1 MQGCPLTAAP
11 LAHSGCNSYN
21 SERRLRMSPLSA
33 RKLPGINPWKQTDR
47 EKKQANTMVANCKH
61 AYIHIVYIYYTCVCL
76 FHCFSLCFCLSGC
89 LNFDNSNIYQLVFSI
104 FRGMRTSS
112 SGIHK
117 CPVRVEVRAMTITA
131 NTPWSKRIESS
142 SHAHQPVSS
151 FQTTP
156 GILERAFR
164 GFDCS
169 IPVTQDKKTI
179 KGCAT
184 KFENRFL
191 RKLTHTC

>member
-1 MQGCPLTAAP
+1 
-11 LAHSGCNSYN
+11 
-21 SERRLRMSPLSA
+21 
-33 RKLPGINPWKQTDR
+33 
-47 EKKQANTMVANCKH
+47 MVANCKH
-61 AYIHIVYIYYTCVCL
+61 AYIHIVYIYIYIEILYMCV
-76 FHCFSLCFCLSGC
+76 FVSLCFIVFLSFPGV
-89 LNFDNSNIYQLVFSI
+89 LTSTILISINWFSVFSDACV
-104 FRGMRTSS
+104 RLLL
-112 SGIHK
+112 GIHK

-156 GILERAFR
+156 GIFERTFR

-169 IPVTQDKKTI
+169 TPVTQDKKTI

-191 RKLTHTC
+191 RTLTHTC

>member
-1 MQGCPLTAAP
+1 
-11 LAHSGCNSYN
+11 
-21 SERRLRMSPLSA
+21 MSPLSA

-47 EKKQANTMVANCKH
+47 EKKTGKHNGCKLQTCL
-61 AYIHIVYIYYTCVCL
+61 YTYRIYIYRYIIHVCVCL
-76 FHCFSLCFCLSGC
+76 FHCVSLCFCLFGC

-104 FRGMRTSS
+104 FRRMRTSS

-156 GILERAFR
+156 GIFERTFR

-169 IPVTQDKKTI
+169 TPVAQDKKTI

-184 KFENRFL
+184 KFENWFL
-191 RKLTHTC
+191 RTLTHTC